1 MIEDFSNIEETVTK
15 SREIISPNENF
26 PDVIVST
33 DFCAPEEL
41 ENFASWAVENFL
53 ERDPYREITYSDA
66 DLDLRKDYM
75 IDFHNNFNRMSGYSH
90 NLRFS
95 DGFASNEC
103 GAFDVETKEIVLN
116 SNLLFDSN
124 PEEAMKTIMHETR
137 HAYQDFAIN
146 YPDKVYID
154 DDTIKAWKEN
164 FKHYISPELDYEVYC
179 NQPLEKDAEDF
190 ANRMWNEGVSHA
202 A

>member
-1 MIEDFSNIEETVTK
+1 MIEDFINIEETVSK
-15 SREIISPNENF
+15 SLDIISPNEYF
-26 PDVIVST
+26 PDVIVSK
-33 DFCAPEEL
+33 DICDPDEL
-41 ENFASWAVENFL
+41 ENLASWAVENFL

-66 DLDLRKDYM
+66 GFDLRKDYM
-75 IDFHNNFNRMSGYSH
+75 VDFHNNFNRMSGYSH

-95 DGFASNEC
+95 DDFVSNEW

-116 SNLLFDSN
+116 SNLLVDSN
-124 PEEAMKTIMHETR
+124 PEKVMKTILHETR
-137 HAYQDFAIN
+137 HAYQYFAIN

-154 DDTIKAWKEN
+154 DDTLKAWKDN
-164 FKHYISPELDYEVYC
+164 FKHYISPELDYEAYR

-190 ANRMWNEGVSHA
+190 ANRMWNEGVAHA

>member
-15 SREIISPNENF
+15 SREMISPNENF
-26 PDVIVST
+26 SDVTVST

-41 ENFASWAVENFL
+41 ENFASWAVGNFL

-75 IDFHNNFNRMSGYSH
+75 VDFHNNFNRMSGYSH

-95 DGFASNEC
+95 DDFASNEC

-116 SNLLFDSN
+116 SNLLVNSN

-154 DDTIKAWKEN
+154 DDIIKAWKDN
-164 FKHYISPELDYEVYC
+164 SKHYVSPELDYEAYC

-190 ANRMWNEGVSHA
+190 ANRMWNEGVAHA